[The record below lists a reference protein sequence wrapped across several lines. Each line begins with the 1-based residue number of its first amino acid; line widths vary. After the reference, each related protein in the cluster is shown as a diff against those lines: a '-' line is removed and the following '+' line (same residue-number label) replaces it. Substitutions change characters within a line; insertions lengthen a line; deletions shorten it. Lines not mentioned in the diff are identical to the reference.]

1 MKLEIKR
8 QRMKPI
14 KKVTIFLSVL
24 FFIIILMILN
34 PFSTAASNNEPANI
48 FSGSAVLIDGK
59 TGTVLYE
66 KNSNQLMYPASITK
80 ILTAIIAIEEGDLS
94 DKVVVSQNARDI
106 EGTRVY
112 LEPGEK
118 VTLKKLVQGLLINS
132 GNDAGVAIA
141 EHMAGN
147 VASFS
152 EKMNRFAK
160 EEIGVKSSIFQN
172 PHGLFDPN
180 HQTTAYDMAMIT
192 KYAMKNKEFREI
204 FKTKELRW
212 IGEGWDTTLY
222 NHQKML
228 WRYEGVTGGK
238 NGYVDQ
244 SGITLVTTATRGET
258 DLIAVTL
265 KADSSEIAYSDTTK
279 LLDYGFSHFQTQRF
293 SVENLNSIQS
303 AKGFILNKELFF
315 TAEVNI
321 TTQTEVN
328 SEGIL
333 TIKDNN
339 DKVLLEHPL
348 SKELKKVKNMDKSK
362 GKGVS
367 TFVFITY
374 LSIILYTV
382 ILILL
387 TFAIRKRVVKSKKR
401 KFTSYRYY

>member
-1 MKLEIKR
+1 MKS
-8 QRMKPI
+8 I
-14 KKVTIFLSVL
+14 KKVIIFLSVL
-24 FFIIILMILN
+24 FFIIIFTILN
-34 PFSTAASNNEPANI
+34 PFSTGASSKEQLDI
-48 FSGSAVLIDGK
+48 SSGSAVLIDGK

-66 KNSNQLMYPASITK
+66 KNSNQLLYPASITK

-94 DKVVVSQNARDI
+94 DKVVVSQNARDT

-112 LEPGEK
+112 LEPGEQ

-147 VASFS
+147 VPSFS

-160 EEIGVKSSIFQN
+160 EKIGVKSSTFQN

-192 KYAMKNKEFREI
+192 KYAMKNEEFREI

-228 WRYEGVTGGK
+228 WRYDGVTGGK

-244 SGITLVTTATRGET
+244 SGNTLVTTATRGET

-279 LLDYGFSHFQTQRF
+279 LLDYGFTHFQTQKF
-293 SVENLNSIQS
+293 SAQNLNDIQS
-303 AKGFILNKELFF
+303 AKGYKLDKELFF

-321 TTQTEVN
+321 PTHMEVN
-328 SEGIL
+328 SDGLL

-348 SKELKKVKNMDKSK
+348 SKELKKVQNIDKNNVK
-362 GKGVS
+362 GES
-367 TFVFITY
+367 PFVFITY

-382 ILILL
+382 ILTLL
-387 TFAIRKRVVKSKKR
+387 AFVLRKRMIKSKKR
-401 KFTSYRYY
+401 KFTSYRYH